1 MSKNKAN
8 RKSETRICKR
18 MTGWTAQDYRAF
30 YRRAGYVYI
39 RVDMNHS
46 IDAVTV
52 TGRR

>member
-1 MSKNKAN
+1 MAKSK
-8 RKSETRICKR
+8 RQSETRICKR
-18 MTGWTAQDYRAF
+18 MAGWTAQDYRAF